1 MQVSSVE
8 LERTIVELVP
18 GVLEAAAVGV
28 PEPGGGPER
37 LFVFLVMKPGSE
49 CSSGPDDGKRW
60 AGLREACQAAVRKRL
75 NPLFK
80 VCVQVLR
87 QIVHVIA

>member
-1 MQVSSVE
+1 M
-8 LERTIVELVP
+8 VELVP

-37 LFVFLVMKPGSE
+37 LFIFLVLKPESDMSQGG
-49 CSSGPDDGKRW
+49 SSGNDGDRKLER
-60 AGLREACQAAVRKRL
+60 LRHACQAAVTKRL

-80 VCVQVLR
+80 VGAR
-87 QIVHVIA
+87 